1 MKNITTKSCQDDLA
15 FVKKSIDDSSTKIK
29 PFLTGHRASVEAA
42 ISNYK
47 ASIINGNSKPI
58 GLTKGQPKIKAQ
70 KEKKDK
76 QGNVTTPAVIGQ
88 PAVYDSHEYYYA
100 LYDSGRKF
108 IANELKALAK
118 QYFGHACPY
127 CGIDTVSHVDHYLPR
142 SAFPEFSISLQ
153 NLVMACDGCN
163 STYKGDQW
171 GVGKGKKVF
180 HPAFDS
186 LPVNA
191 FLVAKCSYGNKII
204 TVNFS
209 IKKGNALIDRHFLFM
224 NLNER
229 YIAKATLEEIPK
241 MKKIIDAEA
250 CLAGKIKELQSFTK
264 QQITAHDI
272 NSCQGAFY
280 RAVQPLVNKIASGG
294 L

>member
-1 MKNITTKSCQDDLA
+1 MKNITTKSCLDDLA
-15 FVKKSIDDSSTKIK
+15 FVKKSIDDSSKKIK
-29 PFLTGHRASVEAA
+29 PFLTGPRALVEAA
-42 ISNYK
+42 ISDYK
-47 ASIINGNSKPI
+47 KSIANGTSKPI
-58 GLTKGQPKIKAQ
+58 GLKKGKPKIKAQ

-76 QGNVTTPAVIGQ
+76 QGNVITPAINSQ

-100 LYDSGRKF
+100 LYDSRRKF
-108 IANELKALAK
+108 IVNELKALTK
-118 QYFGHACPY
+118 EYFGHACPY

-171 GVGKGKKVF
+171 GIGKDKKVF
-180 HPAFDS
+180 HPAFDT

-191 FLVAKCSYGNKII
+191 FLVAKCSYGNKTI

-209 IKKGNALIDRHFLFM
+209 IKKGNLLIDRHFLFM

-241 MKKIIDAEA
+241 MKKIIDAQT
-250 CLAGKIKELQSFTK
+250 CLKSKIEELKSFTK
-264 QQITAHDI
+264 QQITAYDI

-280 RAVQPLVNKIASGG
+280 RAVQPLVDQIASSG